1 VKIRF
6 QAQGS
11 RITTA
16 AVPKHKPQSA
26 TSFILHK
33 SVQSLR
39 RPAHA
44 AQVRRF
50 EPGFIKERNAFS
62 AGVYSHLKN
71 LAARMV
77 TLNDFML
84 RTHKY

>member
-1 VKIRF
+1 MKFRF

-16 AVPKHKPQSA
+16 AAPKHESQSA

-39 RPAHA
+39 RLARA
-44 AQVRRF
+44 AQVQRF
-50 EPGFIKERNAFS
+50 EPGFIKERNAVR

-71 LAARMV
+71 FGARMV

-84 RTHKY
+84 RTHK